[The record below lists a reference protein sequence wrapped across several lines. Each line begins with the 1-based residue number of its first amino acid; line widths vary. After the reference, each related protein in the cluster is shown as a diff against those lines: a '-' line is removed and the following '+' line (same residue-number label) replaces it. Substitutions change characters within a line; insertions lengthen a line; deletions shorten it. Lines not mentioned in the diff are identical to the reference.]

1 MERGKMLSMESFS
14 NWLLAELQS
23 RDMSQSDLAH
33 IAKLGSGTISN
44 IMTGNRKVGQDTLT
58 KIAHALKLP
67 PDFVFEKAGI
77 INIHAPKVNPP
88 PNDDLPFGGGQGII
102 TASTPLHPV
111 GAPLYKRSIPFE
123 FTIQTKR
130 PHK

>member
-1 MERGKMLSMESFS
+1 MLSMESFS
-14 NWLLAELQS
+14 NWLLAELKS

-67 PDFVFEKAGI
+67 PDLVFEKAGI
-77 INIHAPKVNPP
+77 LPPKPEVTLLQRLLLHASEGLPESDIALATSLLEQRREFYKKNP
-88 PNDDLPFGGGQGII
+88 
-102 TASTPLHPV
+102 
-111 GAPLYKRSIPFE
+111 GAKP
-123 FTIQTKR
+123 TK
-130 PHK
+130 